1 MEAAA
6 AASIKK
12 RLGARKGEGYYFPLI
27 FVIFALFDA
36 RPFRFAKAEFACN
49 RECPSSLLLEG
60 DPSRSIPECPN
71 STRRPPTPTV
81 QPEREGV
88 HDNDMCGSPNRR
100 MPFLGKTGIG
110 IGREKYD
117 VDVPSRSGE

>member
-6 AASIKK
+6 ALIKK

-27 FVIFALFDA
+27 FFTFALFDA

-71 STRRPPTPTV
+71 STRPHPLTSQRGRAYMTMTCAAV
-81 QPEREGV
+81 QTDECHFWAKPGSEER
-88 HDNDMCGSPNRR
+88 S
-100 MPFLGKTGIG
+100 TT
-110 IGREKYD
+110 
-117 VDVPSRSGE
+117 